1 MNRFDG
7 QLWQQFLRLAKPY
20 WYSEE
25 KWKARGLLAIL
36 LLLLLLVS
44 GINVT
49 ISYVN
54 RDYMTALSNKD
65 ASKYFHLLFVY
76 GGVFAIATPIVV
88 FYRYVRKQ
96 LSLYWR
102 DWLTTYFL
110 DRYFCNRA
118 YYQIHENRSIDN
130 PDQRISEDIRS
141 FTQES
146 LEYLLILLNAGI
158 DLIAFIGILW
168 SISIPLVSV
177 LIIYAAVGTGM
188 TVWFGKRLIGL
199 NFNQL
204 RREAN
209 FRYGLVRIRDN
220 AESIAFYQGEQQESK
235 QVKRQLMGVI
245 SNFNLL
251 IGWERNLDFFTTGYR
266 YLVVIVPSLVVA
278 PLYFSGHVEFGVI
291 TQAIFAFRQV
301 LDALSVIVDEFDKLS
316 VFAAGINRLEGIT
329 EVLEKPTPI
338 RKLETPC
345 IDMTTGSYLALK
357 HLTLQIPNSEK
368 ILVRDLSVTIQP
380 GKGLLIVGHSG
391 AGKSSLMRAIAGL
404 WDSGTGSLI
413 RPNLE
418 EMLFLPQRPY
428 MILGSLRT
436 QLLYPSTHRN
446 IANKELK
453 KVLRQVNLEYLL
465 DRVGGFDAELDW
477 GDMLSVGE
485 QQRLA
490 FARLLLSSP
499 RYAFLD
505 EATSALDIKNEQ
517 NLYEHLQATN
527 TTFISVGHR
536 ASLLKYHHYVLELK
550 GDGDWRLVPV
560 EAYAAGAT
568 SLA

>member
-1 MNRFDG
+1 MNRFDW
-7 QLWQQFLRLAKPY
+7 QLWQQFLALAKPY

-65 ASKYFHLLFVY
+65 ASTYFHLLFVY
-76 GGVFAIATPIVV
+76 GGVFAVATPIVV

-102 DWLTTYFL
+102 EWLTNYFV
-110 DRYFCNRA
+110 DRYFRNRA
-118 YYQIHENRSIDN
+118 YYQIHENRNIDN

-177 LIIYAAVGTGM
+177 LVLYATVGTGM
-188 TVWFGKRLIGL
+188 TIWFGKRLIGL

-220 AESIAFYQGEQQESK
+220 AESIAFYQGEQQESN
-235 QVKRQLMGVI
+235 QVKRQLMEVI
-245 SNFNLL
+245 RNFNIL

-266 YLVVIVPSLVVA
+266 YLVVIVPSLIVA
-278 PLYFSGHVEFGVI
+278 PLYFAGHVEFGVI

-301 LDALSVIVDEFDKLS
+301 LDALSVIVD
-316 VFAAGINRLEGIT
+316 
-329 EVLEKPTPI
+329 
-338 RKLETPC
+338 
-345 IDMTTGSYLALK
+345 
-357 HLTLQIPNSEK
+357 
-368 ILVRDLSVTIQP
+368 
-380 GKGLLIVGHSG
+380 
-391 AGKSSLMRAIAGL
+391 
-404 WDSGTGSLI
+404 
-413 RPNLE
+413 
-418 EMLFLPQRPY
+418 
-428 MILGSLRT
+428 
-436 QLLYPSTHRN
+436 
-446 IANKELK
+446 
-453 KVLRQVNLEYLL
+453 
-465 DRVGGFDAELDW
+465 
-477 GDMLSVGE
+477 
-485 QQRLA
+485 
-490 FARLLLSSP
+490 
-499 RYAFLD
+499 
-505 EATSALDIKNEQ
+505 
-517 NLYEHLQATN
+517 
-527 TTFISVGHR
+527 
-536 ASLLKYHHYVLELK
+536 
-550 GDGDWRLVPV
+550 
-560 EAYAAGAT
+560 
-568 SLA
+568 